1 MMTRH
6 RIKTGRCL
14 LFFIFWGFISTNTF
28 AQIEKL
34 DKAEA
39 DKRIEHASILMYNG
53 QYAQADEEFKF
64 ILDHA
69 QSLNPD
75 ICYYFGVNS
84 LFLKKYKQ
92 SINWLNKYLELKG
105 SQGKFSDKCTD
116 YLALAEK
123 AYLKKTE
130 TTEEAPSEMPEEAK
144 ELKPDNYNI
153 HNIIDCEKYGKIV
166 CPVCKGKG
174 VIIKEGLF
182 GKEYNTC
189 PYGDDYGYMSCEDYN
204 LLMQGKLE
212 PNK

>member
-1 MMTRH
+1 MTK
-6 RIKTGRCL
+6 IKNTGKL
-14 LFFIFWGFISTNTF
+14 IALPIFFSVFIFSDSF
-28 AQIEKL
+28 AQIEKIE
-34 DKAEA
+34 KEEA
-39 DKRIEHASILMYNG
+39 DRRIEQAANMMYNG
-53 QYAQADEEFKF
+53 QYEDADEAFKF
-64 ILDHA
+64 VLDNSK
-69 QSLNPD
+69 SLNPD

-105 SQGKFSDKCTD
+105 SQGEFSDKCGD

-123 AYLKKTE
+123 AYLKE
-130 TTEEAPSEMPEEAK
+130 NNTTSTSPMDSTATAK
-144 ELKPDNYNI
+144 ELKPENYNI
-153 HNIIDCEKYGKIV
+153 NNIIDCEKYGKII

-204 LLMQGKLE
+204 LLMQGKLSTT
-212 PNK
+212 K

>member
-1 MMTRH
+1 MMTR
-6 RIKTGRCL
+6 RNIEYGMKAV
-14 LFFIFWGFISTNTF
+14 FFCIAILIFSDAT
-28 AQIEKL
+28 AQL
-34 DKAEA
+34 DKEEVE
-39 DKRIEHASILMYNG
+39 KRIDHAALMMYNG
-53 QYAQADEEFKF
+53 QYNEADLEFKF
-64 ILDHA
+64 ILDNA

-105 SQGKFSDKCTD
+105 SQGEYSDKSTE

-123 AYLKKTE
+123 AYLTE
-130 TTEEAPSEMPEEAK
+130 RKSSTPAMDTSSIAK
-144 ELKPDNYNI
+144 EIKPENYHI

-204 LLMQGKLE
+204 LLMQGKLS
-212 PNK
+212 PNKKN